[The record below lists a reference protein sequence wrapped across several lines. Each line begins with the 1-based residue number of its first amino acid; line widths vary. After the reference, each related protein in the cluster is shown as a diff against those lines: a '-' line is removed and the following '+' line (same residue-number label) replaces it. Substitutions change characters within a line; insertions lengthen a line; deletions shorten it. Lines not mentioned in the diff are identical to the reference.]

1 MENVDNTSNVENT
14 SLEIPFFK
22 PFFDKSESELIARAL
37 NGEKSTAIFEAKVAS
52 YYGAKY
58 AIATNNGTAAKH
70 LALCAMDIKRGDKII
85 CPVNSFVS
93 LPEVIRYFGA
103 EPIFADIDKDDFC
116 LEPAALESVIKA
128 NQSKKLKAV
137 FLTHLGGQSAKIDII
152 KQICQKYEL
161 KIIHDSA
168 FGVRYNGALVG
179 GGDEFMGCFGFQHS
193 GLNQIASSGIILTND
208 DKIAARAKL
217 FRSHAMEQK
226 RLDDGSLAYIYDVKY
241 IGQRYD
247 LDALSAAFCLAQFGK
262 NESNIKAHQHI
273 ARLYDEKLANVAH
286 ISTPVKKRDHIYAQY
301 IIKVDKNRD
310 GFAKELLAQGIGVGL
325 HYVPLHLLSYYR
337 QKYNY
342 RITDFPA
349 ALGAYSQVLSLPIY
363 PALSEAEIE
372 HICKVIT
379 RIASARV

>member
-1 MENVDNTSNVENT
+1 MENIENT

-22 PFFDKSESELIARAL
+22 PFFDKSESELIRGAL

-52 YYGAKY
+52 HYSAKH

-137 FLTHLGGQSAKIDII
+137 FLTHLGGQSAKVDII
-152 KQICQKYEL
+152 KQICEKYEL

-226 RLDDGSLAYIYDVKY
+226 RLDDGSLAYIYDVKH

-247 LDALSAAFCLAQFGK
+247 LDALSAAFCLAQFYK
-262 NESNIKAHQHI
+262 NEINIKAHQHI

-286 ISTPVKKRDHIYAQY
+286 ISTPVKKRDHIYTQY

-310 GFAKELLAQGIGVGL
+310 GFAKELLAGGIGVGL

>member
-14 SLEIPFFK
+14 ILEIPFFK

-137 FLTHLGGQSAKIDII
+137 FLTHLGGQSAKVDII
-152 KQICQKYEL
+152 KQICEKYEL

-168 FGVRYNGALVG
+168 YGVRDNGA
-179 GGDEFMGCFGFQHS
+179 
-193 GLNQIASSGIILTND
+193 
-208 DKIAARAKL
+208 
-217 FRSHAMEQK
+217 
-226 RLDDGSLAYIYDVKY
+226 
-241 IGQRYD
+241 
-247 LDALSAAFCLAQFGK
+247 
-262 NESNIKAHQHI
+262 
-273 ARLYDEKLANVAH
+273 
-286 ISTPVKKRDHIYAQY
+286 
-301 IIKVDKNRD
+301 
-310 GFAKELLAQGIGVGL
+310 
-325 HYVPLHLLSYYR
+325 
-337 QKYNY
+337 
-342 RITDFPA
+342 
-349 ALGAYSQVLSLPIY
+349 
-363 PALSEAEIE
+363 
-372 HICKVIT
+372 
-379 RIASARV
+379 

>member
-1 MENVDNTSNVENT
+1 MENIENT

-52 YYGAKY
+52 YYSAKY

-93 LPEVIRYFGA
+93 LPEVIRYFDA

-137 FLTHLGGQSAKIDII
+137 FLTHLGGQSAKVDII
-152 KQICQKYEL
+152 KQICEKYEL

-226 RLDDGSLAYIYDVKY
+226 RLDDGSLAYIYDVKH

-247 LDALSAAFCLAQFGK
+247 LDALSAAFCLAQFCK
-262 NESNIKAHQHI
+262 NEINIKAHQHI

>member
-1 MENVDNTSNVENT
+1 MENAENTSNVENT
-14 SLEIPFFK
+14 SFEIPFFK
-22 PFFDKSESELIARAL
+22 PFFDKSESEFIERAL

-52 YYGAKY
+52 YYGAKH

-116 LEPAALESVIKA
+116 LDPAALESVIKA
-128 NQSKKLKAV
+128 NKSKKLKAV
-137 FLTHLGGQSAKIDII
+137 FLTHLGGQSAKVDII
-152 KQICQKYEL
+152 KQICKKYEL

-226 RLDDGSLAYIYDVKY
+226 RLDDGSLAYIYDVKH

-247 LDALSAAFCLAQFGK
+247 LDALSAAFCLAQFCK
-262 NESNIKAHQHI
+262 NEINIKAHQHI

-301 IIKVDKNRD
+301 IIKINKNRD
-310 GFAKELLAQGIGVGL
+310 GFAKELLAGGIGVGL

-337 QKYNY
+337 KKYNY

>member
-1 MENVDNTSNVENT
+1 MENIENT

-52 YYGAKY
+52 YYGAKH

-93 LPEVIRYFGA
+93 LPEVIRYFDA

-152 KQICQKYEL
+152 KQICQNYEL

-226 RLDDGSLAYIYDVKY
+226 RLDDGSLAYIYDVKH

-247 LDALSAAFCLAQFGK
+247 LDALSAAFCLAQFCK
-262 NESNIKAHQHI
+262 NEINIKAHQHI

>member
-1 MENVDNTSNVENT
+1 MEHAENT

-52 YYGAKY
+52 YYSAKH

-93 LPEVIRYFGA
+93 LPEVIRYFDA

-137 FLTHLGGQSAKIDII
+137 FLTHLGGQSAKVDII
-152 KQICQKYEL
+152 KQICEKYEL

-226 RLDDGSLAYIYDVKY
+226 RLDDGSLAYTYDVKH

-247 LDALSAAFCLAQFGK
+247 LDALSAAFCLAQFCK
-262 NESNIKAHQHI
+262 NEINIKAHQHI

-337 QKYNY
+337 KKYNY
-342 RITDFPA
+342 RITDFPT
-349 ALGAYSQVLSLPIY
+349 ALWAYSQVLSLPIY

>member
-1 MENVDNTSNVENT
+1 MEHAENT

-52 YYGAKY
+52 YYSAKH

-93 LPEVIRYFGA
+93 LPEVIRYFDA

-137 FLTHLGGQSAKIDII
+137 FLTHLGGQSAKVDII
-152 KQICQKYEL
+152 KQICEKYEL

-226 RLDDGSLAYIYDVKY
+226 RLDDGSLAYIYDVKH

-247 LDALSAAFCLAQFGK
+247 LDALSAAFCLAQFCK
-262 NESNIKAHQHI
+262 NEINIKAHQHI

-337 QKYNY
+337 KKYNY
-342 RITDFPA
+342 RITDFPT
-349 ALGAYSQVLSLPIY
+349 ALWAYSQVLSLPIY

>member
-1 MENVDNTSNVENT
+1 MENVDNTSNIENT

-137 FLTHLGGQSAKIDII
+137 FLTHLGGQSAKVDII
-152 KQICQKYEL
+152 KQICEKYEL

-179 GGDEFMGCFGFQHS
+179 GGNEFMGCFGFQHS

-226 RLDDGSLAYIYDVKY
+226 RLDDGSLAYIYDVKH

-247 LDALSAAFCLAQFGK
+247 LDALSAAFCLAQFCK
-262 NESNIKAHQHI
+262 NEINIKAHQHI

>member
-1 MENVDNTSNVENT
+1 MEHAENT

-52 YYGAKY
+52 YYSAKH

-93 LPEVIRYFGA
+93 LPEVIRYFDA

-137 FLTHLGGQSAKIDII
+137 FLTHLGGQSAKVDII
-152 KQICQKYEL
+152 KQICEKYEL

-226 RLDDGSLAYIYDVKY
+226 RLDDGSLAYIYDVKH

-247 LDALSAAFCLAQFGK
+247 LDALSAAFCLAQFCK
-262 NESNIKAHQHI
+262 NEINIKAHQHI

-337 QKYNY
+337 KKYNY

-349 ALGAYSQVLSLPIY
+349 ALWAYSQVLSLPIY

>member
-137 FLTHLGGQSAKIDII
+137 FLTHLGGQSAKVDII
-152 KQICQKYEL
+152 KQICEKYEL

-168 FGVRYNGALVG
+168 FGVRHNGALVG

-208 DKIAARAKL
+208 DKIAARARL

-226 RLDDGSLAYIYDVKY
+226 RLDDGSLAYIYDVKH

-247 LDALSAAFCLAQFGK
+247 LDALSAAFCLAQFCK
-262 NESNIKAHQHI
+262 NEINIKAHQHI

-337 QKYNY
+337 KKYNY

>member
-1 MENVDNTSNVENT
+1 MENIENT

-22 PFFDKSESELIARAL
+22 PFFDESESELIRGAL

-137 FLTHLGGQSAKIDII
+137 FLTHLGGQSAKVDII
-152 KQICQKYEL
+152 KQICEKYEL

-226 RLDDGSLAYIYDVKY
+226 RLDDGSLAYIYDVKH

-286 ISTPVKKRDHIYAQY
+286 ISTPVKKRDHIYTQY

-337 QKYNY
+337 KEYNY

>member
-1 MENVDNTSNVENT
+1 MENIENT

-22 PFFDKSESELIARAL
+22 PFFDESESELIRGAL

-52 YYGAKY
+52 HYSAKH

-93 LPEVIRYFGA
+93 LPEVIRYFDA

-116 LEPAALESVIKA
+116 LEPVALESVIKA

-152 KQICQKYEL
+152 KQICEKYGL

-226 RLDDGSLAYIYDVKY
+226 RLDDGSLAYIYDVKH

-286 ISTPVKKRDHIYAQY
+286 ISTPVKKRDHIYTQY

-363 PALSEAEIE
+363 PALSKAEIE

>member
-1 MENVDNTSNVENT
+1 
-14 SLEIPFFK
+14 
-22 PFFDKSESELIARAL
+22 
-37 NGEKSTAIFEAKVAS
+37 
-52 YYGAKY
+52 
-58 AIATNNGTAAKH
+58 
-70 LALCAMDIKRGDKII
+70 MDIKRGDKII

-93 LPEVIRYFGA
+93 LPEVIRYFDA

-137 FLTHLGGQSAKIDII
+137 FLTHLGGQSAKVDII
-152 KQICQKYEL
+152 KQICEKYEL

-168 FGVRYNGALVG
+168 FGVRHNGALVG

-208 DKIAARAKL
+208 DKIAARARL

-226 RLDDGSLAYIYDVKY
+226 RLDDGSLAYIYDVKH

-337 QKYNY
+337 KKYNY

>member
-1 MENVDNTSNVENT
+1 MENIENT

-22 PFFDKSESELIARAL
+22 PFFDESESELIRGAL

-52 YYGAKY
+52 YYSAKH

-93 LPEVIRYFGA
+93 LPEVIRYFDA

-116 LEPAALESVIKA
+116 LEPAALE
-128 NQSKKLKAV
+128 SKKLKAV

-152 KQICQKYEL
+152 KQICQNYGL

-208 DKIAARAKL
+208 DKIAARARL
-217 FRSHAMEQK
+217 SRSHAMEQK

-247 LDALSAAFCLAQFGK
+247 LDALSAAFCLAQFCK
-262 NESNIKAHQHI
+262 NEINIKAHQHI

-286 ISTPVKKRDHIYAQY
+286 ISTPVKKRDHIYTQY

-337 QKYNY
+337 KKYNY

>member
-1 MENVDNTSNVENT
+1 MENVENT

-22 PFFDKSESELIARAL
+22 PFFDKSESELIAKAL
-37 NGEKSTAIFEAKVAS
+37 NGEKSMDIFEDEVAS
-52 YYGAKY
+52 YYGAKH

-93 LPEVIRYFGA
+93 VPEVIRYFDA

-116 LEPAALESVIKA
+116 LDPDALESVIKA

-137 FLTHLGGQSAKIDII
+137 FLTHLGGQSAKIAEI
-152 KQICQKYEL
+152 KEICAKFGL
-161 KIIHDSA
+161 KIIHDSS
-168 FGVRYNGALVG
+168 FGVRYNGELVG

-208 DKIAARAKL
+208 DKIASRARL

-226 RLDDGSLAYIYDVKY
+226 KLDDGSLAYIYDVKH

-247 LDALSAAFCLAQFGK
+247 LDALSAAFCLAQFRK
-262 NESNIKAHQHI
+262 NESNIKAHQRI
-273 ARLYDEKLANVAH
+273 AKLYDEKLTNVAH
-286 ISTPVKKRDHIYAQY
+286 ISTPVKKRNHIYTQY

-310 GFAKELLAQGIGVGL
+310 GFAKELLACGIGVGL

-342 RITDFPA
+342 RITDFPN

-363 PALSEAEIE
+363 PALNEAEIE
-372 HICKVIT
+372 HICKAIT

>member
-1 MENVDNTSNVENT
+1 MENVDNTSNIENT

-137 FLTHLGGQSAKIDII
+137 FLTHLGGQSAKVDII
-152 KQICQKYEL
+152 KQICEKYEL

-179 GGDEFMGCFGFQHS
+179 GGNEFMGCFGFQHS

-226 RLDDGSLAYIYDVKY
+226 RLDDGSLAYIYDVKH

-247 LDALSAAFCLAQFGK
+247 LDALSAAFCLAQFCK
-262 NESNIKAHQHI
+262 NEINIKAHQHI

-310 GFAKELLAQGIGVGL
+310 GFAKELLAGGIGVGL

>member
-1 MENVDNTSNVENT
+1 MENVENT
-14 SLEIPFFK
+14 APSLEIPFFK
-22 PFFDKSESELIARAL
+22 PFFDESENELIARAL
-37 NGEKSTAIFEAKVAS
+37 LGEKSAIIFENEVAA
-52 YYGAKY
+52 YYGAKH

-93 LPEVIRYFGA
+93 VPEVIRYFDA
-103 EPIFADIDKDDFC
+103 EPVFADIDKDDFC

-137 FLTHLGGQSAKIDII
+137 FLTHLGGQSAKVDEIE
-152 KQICQKYEL
+152 QICEKYGL

-168 FGVRYNGALVG
+168 FGVRYNSALVG
-179 GGDEFMGCFGFQHS
+179 GDDESLGCFGFQHS

-208 DKIAARAKL
+208 DKIAARARL

-226 RLDDGSLAYIYDVKY
+226 RLDDGSLAYIYDVKH

-247 LDALSAAFCLAQFGK
+247 LDALSAAFCLAQFRK
-262 NESNIKAHQHI
+262 NESNIKAHQRI
-273 ARLYDEKLANVAH
+273 AALYDEKLANVAH
-286 ISTPVKKRDHIYAQY
+286 ISIPAKKREHIYTQY

-310 GFAKELLAQGIGVGL
+310 GFAKEVLAAGIGVGL
-325 HYVPLHLLSYYR
+325 HYIPLHLLSYYR
-337 QKYNY
+337 EKYNY
-342 RITDFPA
+342 RITDFPN
-349 ALGAYSQVLSLPIY
+349 ALAAYSQVLSLPIY

>member
-1 MENVDNTSNVENT
+1 
-14 SLEIPFFK
+14 
-22 PFFDKSESELIARAL
+22 
-37 NGEKSTAIFEAKVAS
+37 
-52 YYGAKY
+52 
-58 AIATNNGTAAKH
+58 
-70 LALCAMDIKRGDKII
+70 MDIKRGDKII

-137 FLTHLGGQSAKIDII
+137 FLTHLGGQSAKVDII
-152 KQICQKYEL
+152 KQICEKYEL

-208 DKIAARAKL
+208 DKIAARARL

-226 RLDDGSLAYIYDVKY
+226 RLDDGSLAYIYDVKH

-286 ISTPVKKRDHIYAQY
+286 ISTPVKKRDHIYTQY

-337 QKYNY
+337 KKYNY

>member
-1 MENVDNTSNVENT
+1 MENVENT

-22 PFFDKSESELIARAL
+22 PFFDESESELIARAL
-37 NGEKSTAIFEAKVAS
+37 NGEKSTELFEAEVAS
-52 YYGAKY
+52 YYSAKH

-93 LPEVIRYFGA
+93 LPEVIRYFDA

-116 LEPAALESVIKA
+116 LDPAALESVIKA

-152 KQICQKYEL
+152 KQICEKYEL

-168 FGVRYNGALVG
+168 FGVRYNSALVG
-179 GGDEFMGCFGFQHS
+179 GGGDESLGCFGFQHS

-208 DKIAARAKL
+208 DKIAARARL

-226 RLDDGSLAYIYDVKY
+226 RLDDGSLAYIYDVKH

-247 LDALSAAFCLAQFGK
+247 LDALSAAFCLAQFRK

-286 ISTPVKKRDHIYAQY
+286 ISIPVKKRDHIYAQY

>member
-1 MENVDNTSNVENT
+1 MENIENT

-22 PFFDKSESELIARAL
+22 PFFDESESELIRGAL
-37 NGEKSTAIFEAKVAS
+37 NGEKSTTIFEAKVAS
-52 YYGAKY
+52 YYSAKH

-93 LPEVIRYFGA
+93 LPEVIRYFDA

-152 KQICQKYEL
+152 KQICQNYGL

-208 DKIAARAKL
+208 DKIAARARL

-286 ISTPVKKRDHIYAQY
+286 ISTPVKKRDHIYTQY

-325 HYVPLHLLSYYR
+325 HYVPLYLLSYYR
-337 QKYNY
+337 KKYNY
-342 RITDFPA
+342 LITDFPA

-379 RIASARV
+379 RIASVRV

>member
-1 MENVDNTSNVENT
+1 MENIENT

-22 PFFDKSESELIARAL
+22 PFFDESESELIRGAL

-52 YYGAKY
+52 YYSAKH

-93 LPEVIRYFGA
+93 LPEVIRYFDA

-152 KQICQKYEL
+152 KQICQNYEL

-179 GGDEFMGCFGFQHS
+179 GGNEFMGCFGFQHS

-208 DKIAARAKL
+208 DKIAARARL

-286 ISTPVKKRDHIYAQY
+286 ISTPVKKRDHIYTQY

-337 QKYNY
+337 KKYNY

>member
-1 MENVDNTSNVENT
+1 MENAENTSSVENT
-14 SLEIPFFK
+14 NLDIPFFK
-22 PFFDKSESELIARAL
+22 PFFDKSESEFIARAL
-37 NGEKSTAIFEAKVAS
+37 NGEKSTAIFETKVAS
-52 YYGAKY
+52 YYGAKH

-116 LEPAALESVIKA
+116 LDPAALESVIKA
-128 NQSKKLKAV
+128 NKSKKLKAV
-137 FLTHLGGQSAKIDII
+137 FLTHLGGQSAKVDII
-152 KQICQKYEL
+152 KQICKKYEL

-226 RLDDGSLAYIYDVKY
+226 RLDDGSLAYIYDVKH

-247 LDALSAAFCLAQFGK
+247 LDALSAAFCLAQFCK
-262 NESNIKAHQHI
+262 NEINIKAHQHI

-301 IIKVDKNRD
+301 IIKIDKNRD

-337 QKYNY
+337 KKYNY

-349 ALGAYSQVLSLPIY
+349 ALWAYSQVLSLPIY

>member
-1 MENVDNTSNVENT
+1 MENVENT
-14 SLEIPFFK
+14 SFEIPFFK
-22 PFFDKSESELIARAL
+22 PSFDESESELIARAL
-37 NGEKSTAIFEAKVAS
+37 NGEKSTDIFEDEVAS
-52 YYGAKY
+52 YYGAKH

-93 LPEVIRYFGA
+93 VPEVIRYFDA

-116 LEPAALESVIKA
+116 LDPDALESVIKA

-137 FLTHLGGQSAKIDII
+137 FLTHLGGQSAKIAEIRE
-152 KQICQKYEL
+152 ICAKFGL
-161 KIIHDSA
+161 KIIHDSS
-168 FGVRYNGALVG
+168 FGVRYNGELVG
-179 GGDEFMGCFGFQHS
+179 GGEFMGCFGFQHS

-208 DKIAARAKL
+208 DKIASRARL

-226 RLDDGSLAYIYDVKY
+226 RLDDGSLAYIYDVKH

-247 LDALSAAFCLAQFGK
+247 LDALSAAFCLAQFRK
-262 NESNIKAHQHI
+262 NESNIKAHQRI
-273 ARLYDEKLANVAH
+273 AKLYDEKLANVAH
-286 ISTPVKKRDHIYAQY
+286 ISTPVKKRDHIYTQY

-310 GFAKELLAQGIGVGL
+310 GFAKELLACGIGVGL

-342 RITDFPA
+342 RITDFPN

-363 PALSEAEIE
+363 PDLNEAEIE